1 MDARKHLI
9 IIKGKDQTDS
19 VASFRFHDGKCE
31 VIYTSA
37 PNKVYD
43 FQSGNVEIL
52 PLQKII
58 DPAQVIVTANGQTIS
73 GIDELLDFG
82 AYYRIIRSGKKDL
95 LFRRSEV
102 QLQQNCLTDGKN
114 QEAFQYFKE
123 TAAAISLVAENGS
136 NILSMQYDK
145 IQQVSEDTVLSSYLA
160 PQKEIKAP
168 RMPEAII
175 YPFGLNQSQ
184 KPAVE
189 RALSSKI
196 SIIQGP
202 PGTGK
207 TQTILNIIA
216 NVVRSGKTVAVVSN
230 NNSATHNV
238 AEKLEKKNADF
249 LTAFLGSLAN
259 KQKFLETQTDVY
271 PNMSEWVM
279 STEERRQL
287 DQETTVLSKELN
299 EMLNA
304 KNRIA
309 EIEQEFLQLNPEQHY
324 FEEYYA
330 TYSDAPTESL
340 GKLSSQKILALWME
354 FEQHAEHESRLGLL
368 QKLSI
373 MFRFNRSALKLF
385 LRSPELAIPY
395 LQSQF
400 YAVKRRELEVEKQE
414 LNCKLEHY
422 AFDAKMDELTQKSL
436 RLFQAELATRYHWQ
450 NNRQRFEMSDFR
462 WNFAE
467 FTREYPVVLST
478 TYSIKGTL
486 SIDHLYDYMIV
497 DEASQVDLATG
508 VLAFS
513 CARNIVIVGD
523 LKQLPNV
530 LTEDDIRTSDAIW
543 QRYSLDERYR
553 FSTHSLLSS
562 ALEIWQD
569 APVTLLREHYRCHP
583 KIINFCNQKFY
594 HGKLIVMTKD
604 HDEPNVLAMYR
615 TTAGNHAR
623 GHLNQRQIDVIQQE
637 VLPRLHQQNFESI
650 GIITP
655 YRDQVTAIRRQLG
668 DTYAVDTV
676 HKFQGREQDAIILTS
691 VDNVI
696 TDFVDDSHMLN
707 VAVSRAVHSL
717 AVVTS
722 QDPRNDRTN
731 YGDLMRYIEYN
742 NFEVIQSHVY
752 SVFDMLYQGYAE
764 QRKIYLQKHKR
775 VSEYDSENLMYAL
788 IQEVLSEEAFSS
800 IGCAV
805 HVSLATLVK
814 SYEPLTKEERQYA
827 RNPLTH
833 VDFLLF
839 NQMDKQPV
847 LAIEVDGGSHKSGS
861 KQAERDAK
869 KNSIL
874 DKCAIP
880 LLRLRT
886 DGSGEKEKIRNALKR
901 E

>member
-1 MDARKHLI
+1 MKLLRIKDNSQQKKDVFSQVAKLTGKIADKTLEQLEREGVFVFPETVKDAEDI
-9 IIKGKDQTDS
+9 TQDQMILQS
-19 VASFRFHDGKCE
+19 VNDAYR
-31 VIYTSA
+31 
-37 PNKVYD
+37 
-43 FQSGNVEIL
+43 SGNVMGFLGYGDERL
-52 PLQKII
+52 
-58 DPAQVIVTANGQTIS
+58 VIESRFCGEGEDFFFQY
-73 GIDELLDFG
+73 LLDKVLDFPNVVDLESN
-82 AYYRIIRSGKKDL
+82 ANQDNRLFNFL
-95 LFRRSEV
+95 LFLFPYYLKTAMRKGLFKKYIRCRY
-102 QLQQNCLTDGKN
+102 NDGNVKGTIDVARHIEKN
-114 QEAFQYFKE
+114 
-123 TAAAISLVAENGS
+123 T
-136 NILSMQYDK
+136 
-145 IQQVSEDTVLSSYLA
+145 
-160 PQKEIKAP
+160 
-168 RMPEAII
+168 
-175 YPFGLNQSQ
+175 PFVG
-184 KPAVE
+184 
-189 RALSSKI
+189 
-196 SIIQGP
+196 
-202 PGTGK
+202 
-207 TQTILNIIA
+207 
-216 NVVRSGKTVAVVSN
+216 
-230 NNSATHNV
+230 NV
-238 AEKLEKKNADF
+238 AY
-249 LTAFLGSLAN
+249 S
-259 KQKFLETQTDVY
+259 Q
-271 PNMSEWVM
+271 
-279 STEERRQL
+279 R
-287 DQETTVLSKELN
+287 
-299 EMLNA
+299 
-304 KNRIA
+304 
-309 EIEQEFLQLNPEQHY
+309 EFSYDNY

-330 TYSDAPTESL
+330 TYSDAPTESVD
-340 GKLSSQKILALWME
+340 KLSTQKILALWME

-373 MFRFNRSALKLF
+373 MFRFNRNALKLF
-385 LRSPELAIPY
+385 LRSPELVIPY

-400 YAVKRRELEVEKQE
+400 YSVKRRELEDEKQE
-414 LNCKLEHY
+414 LNRKLEHY
-422 AFDAKMDELTQKSL
+422 AFDAKTDELTQKSL
-436 RLFQAELATRYHWQ
+436 RLFRAELATRYHWQ
-450 NNRQRFEMSDFR
+450 SGRQRFEMSDFR
-462 WNFAE
+462 RNSE
-467 FTREYPVVLST
+467 KFTHEYPVALST

-486 SIDHLYDYMIV
+486 SIEHIYDYLIV

-543 QRYSLDERYR
+543 QKYSLDERYR

-594 HGKLIVMTKD
+594 HGQLIVMTKD
-604 HDEPNVLAMYR
+604 HDEPNVLTMYR

-637 VLPRLHQQNFESI
+637 VLPRLHQQNLQSI

-655 YRDQVTAIRRQLG
+655 YRDQVTAIRKQLG
-668 DTYAVDTV
+668 DTYEVDTV

-696 TDFVDDSHMLN
+696 TDFVDDPHMLN

-722 QDPRNDRTN
+722 QDPRNDQTN
-731 YGDLMRYIEYN
+731 YGDLTRYIEYN
-742 NFEVIQSHVY
+742 NFEVIQSQVY

-764 QRKIYLQKHKR
+764 QRRAYLQKHKR
-775 VSEYDSENLMYAL
+775 VSEYDSENLMYSV
-788 IQEVLSEEAFSS
+788 IQEVLAEEAFSS

-814 SYEPLTKEERQYA
+814 DYEPLTEEERQYA
-827 RNPLTH
+827 HNPLTH

-847 LAIEVDGGSHKSGS
+847 LAIEVDGTGFHEAGS
-861 KQAERDAK
+861 KQAERDIK

-874 DKCAIP
+874 KKCAVP

-886 DGSGEKEKIRNALKR
+886 DGSGEKEKIRTALKG

>member
-1 MDARKHLI
+1 M
-9 IIKGKDQTDS
+9 
-19 VASFRFHDGKCE
+19 
-31 VIYTSA
+31 
-37 PNKVYD
+37 
-43 FQSGNVEIL
+43 
-52 PLQKII
+52 
-58 DPAQVIVTANGQTIS
+58 
-73 GIDELLDFG
+73 
-82 AYYRIIRSGKKDL
+82 
-95 LFRRSEV
+95 
-102 QLQQNCLTDGKN
+102 
-114 QEAFQYFKE
+114 
-123 TAAAISLVAENGS
+123 
-136 NILSMQYDK
+136 
-145 IQQVSEDTVLSSYLA
+145 
-160 PQKEIKAP
+160 
-168 RMPEAII
+168 
-175 YPFGLNQSQ
+175 
-184 KPAVE
+184 
-189 RALSSKI
+189 
-196 SIIQGP
+196 
-202 PGTGK
+202 
-207 TQTILNIIA
+207 
-216 NVVRSGKTVAVVSN
+216 
-230 NNSATHNV
+230 
-238 AEKLEKKNADF
+238 
-249 LTAFLGSLAN
+249 
-259 KQKFLETQTDVY
+259 
-271 PNMSEWVM
+271 
-279 STEERRQL
+279 
-287 DQETTVLSKELN
+287 
-299 EMLNA
+299 
-304 KNRIA
+304 
-309 EIEQEFLQLNPEQHY
+309 
-324 FEEYYA
+324 
-330 TYSDAPTESL
+330 
-340 GKLSSQKILALWME
+340 
-354 FEQHAEHESRLGLL
+354 
-368 QKLSI
+368 
-373 MFRFNRSALKLF
+373 
-385 LRSPELAIPY
+385 
-395 LQSQF
+395 
-400 YAVKRRELEVEKQE
+400 EVEKQE

-847 LAIEVDGGSHKSGS
+847 LAVEVDGTGFHEAGSN
-861 KQAERDAK
+861 QAARDMK

-874 DKCAIP
+874 EKCAVP

>member
-1 MDARKHLI
+1 M
-9 IIKGKDQTDS
+9 
-19 VASFRFHDGKCE
+19 
-31 VIYTSA
+31 
-37 PNKVYD
+37 
-43 FQSGNVEIL
+43 
-52 PLQKII
+52 
-58 DPAQVIVTANGQTIS
+58 
-73 GIDELLDFG
+73 
-82 AYYRIIRSGKKDL
+82 
-95 LFRRSEV
+95 
-102 QLQQNCLTDGKN
+102 
-114 QEAFQYFKE
+114 
-123 TAAAISLVAENGS
+123 
-136 NILSMQYDK
+136 
-145 IQQVSEDTVLSSYLA
+145 
-160 PQKEIKAP
+160 
-168 RMPEAII
+168 
-175 YPFGLNQSQ
+175 
-184 KPAVE
+184 
-189 RALSSKI
+189 
-196 SIIQGP
+196 
-202 PGTGK
+202 
-207 TQTILNIIA
+207 
-216 NVVRSGKTVAVVSN
+216 
-230 NNSATHNV
+230 
-238 AEKLEKKNADF
+238 AEKLEKKNASF

-259 KQKFLETQTDVY
+259 KQKFLENQNDTY
-271 PNMSEWVM
+271 PDMSDWEM
-279 STEERRQL
+279 PPEERQQL
-287 DQETTVLSKELN
+287 DQETTALSKELN

-330 TYSDAPTESL
+330 TYSGAPTEGL
-340 GKLSSQKILALWME
+340 DKLSSQKILALWME
-354 FEQHAEHESRLGLL
+354 FEQHAEHASRLGLF

-373 MFRFNRSALKLF
+373 MFRFNRNALKLF
-385 LRSPELAIPY
+385 LRSPELVIPY

-400 YAVKRRELEVEKQE
+400 YSVKRRELEAEKQE
-414 LNCKLEHY
+414 LNRKLEHY
-422 AFDAKMDELTQKSL
+422 AFDEKMDELTQKSL
-436 RLFQAELATRYHWQ
+436 RLFRAELAARYPWKSG
-450 NNRQRFEMSDFR
+450 RKRFEKSDFR
-462 WNFAE
+462 RDSAA
-467 FTREYPVVLST
+467 FTNEYPVVLST

-486 SIDHLYDYMIV
+486 GIDHIYDYLIV

-530 LTEDDIRTSDAIW
+530 LTENDIRTSDAIW
-543 QRYSLDERYR
+543 QKYSLDERYR

-562 ALEIWQD
+562 ALEIWRD
-569 APVTLLREHYRCHP
+569 APVTLLREYYRCHP

-594 HGKLIVMTKD
+594 HGQLIVMTKD
-604 HDEPNVLAMYR
+604 HNEPDVLTMYR

-637 VLPRLHQQNFESI
+637 VLPRLRQENYQSI

-655 YRDQVTAIRRQLG
+655 YRDQVAAIRKQL
-668 DTYAVDTV
+668 DDAYEVDTV

-696 TDFVDDSHMLN
+696 TDFVDDPHMLN

-731 YGDLMRYIEYN
+731 YGDLTRYIEYN
-742 NFEVIQSHVY
+742 NFEVIRSQVY
-752 SVFDMLYQGYAE
+752 SVFDMLYQGYAQ
-764 QRKIYLQKHKR
+764 QRRAYLQKHKR
-775 VSEYDSENLMYAL
+775 VSEYDSENLMYSV
-788 IQEVLSEEAFSS
+788 IQEVLSEEAYSA

-814 SYEPLTKEERQYA
+814 DYEPLTEEECKYA

-847 LAIEVDGGSHKSGS
+847 LAIEVDGTGFHEVGS
-861 KQAERDAK
+861 KQAERDIK

-874 DKCAIP
+874 EKCAVP

-886 DGSGEKEKIRNALKR
+886 DGSGEKEKIKDMLKTAPKK
-901 E
+901 